1 MSARRSRGEPRNLL
15 KAKPTAGRLPLR
27 GRRIARA
34 EARGRSWR
42 RAVAGAVGEQV
53 EVPVVCRAQHQQ
65 RERQGAERNDDD
77 VGAVMEMV
85 PTSSSMRRAAASMA
99 GASTTTA
106 ETATARL
113 PRSRTSD
120 AAASSR
126 PGARTTS
133 PTSKPAI
140 VKARAVARRTP
151 ALAPVITATFGMA
164 PRLDYVAAGRAE
176 ARLYAR
182 GHGRP
187 VSSIKGPDCVP
198 DRPATGGAV
207 TPRRRARFPR
217 R

>member
-53 EVPVVCRAQHQQ
+53 EVPAVCRAQHS
-65 RERQGAERNDDD
+65 
-77 VGAVMEMV
+77 VMEMV

-99 GASTTTA
+99 GASATTA

-164 PRLDYVAAGRAE
+164 PRLDSVAAGRAE